1 MGLFVTA
8 LLFDHGRGQPQ
19 VATLP
24 LRYDSRQPVLLPEWQ
39 WGQPTP
45 AVAAY
50 AIDRLGP
57 SASVQARFFAT
68 PDVPRTLEIRALA
81 ESLGRGPLPF
91 APLAGDMAPQT
102 VNFDARGESSWHS
115 FSFDTGAMRTGGVDC
130 ATLQWRWQARIH
142 AAAAWVDAGVTQQRL
157 YALLSA
163 PSSPWQTW
171 PADPGNLSLPRTD
184 MLDMACLWARGAR
197 DASQA
202 AARITEAVNRL
213 GGTTLTYDA
222 LVGAPHY
229 TVLGVSRFLC
239 DAFLERLRGG
249 AGAGPLV
256 NCSDCATI
264 VSTFA
269 NLVGANLWQSKMGL
283 VGAGFRLNPL
293 LSIGSRTW
301 STLHGGFT
309 FHEVAWTGSCTEND
323 AVYDACCH
331 LDGDLDPAA
340 PPHRPLLPTGLR
352 FGRPGDAGYRDR
364 IALQD
369 DRDVCA
375 PQPTL
380 RVRRTVTAT
389 GPAPPLPVLPV
400 LAARGAELPSRDS
413 GYRFEGFHWFG
424 GELGPDW
431 LPVHAM
437 SFSTSQL
444 RVHVATWRSMRSPEA
459 MLRVEATEA
468 DGPARARQAML
479 EAAAEVASP
488 SLQPW
493 QAREGEE
500 RGDTELGLSL
510 DDGAFV
516 LFTRGNLMLSVRSAG
531 LQPLDARSAALQ
543 LDHWLLGAD
552 NAQVPTAPV
561 VAASGW
567 RRWRQNADQERS
579 QLAMVTPAHAVA
591 WRPPS

>member
-24 LRYDSRQPVLLPEWQ
+24 LRYDSLQPVLLPEWK
-39 WGQPTP
+39 WGQLTP

-57 SASVQARFFAT
+57 SASVQVRFFAT

-81 ESLGRGPLPF
+81 EAPGRGPMPF

-102 VNFDARGESSWHS
+102 VTFDAHGESPWNS
-115 FSFDTGAMRTGGVDC
+115 FSFDTGALRTGGVDC
-130 ATLQWRWQARIH
+130 ATLQWRWQARGH
-142 AAAAWVDAGVTQQRL
+142 ATAPWLDAGVTQQRL

-163 PSSPWQTW
+163 PSSPWETM
-171 PADPGNLSLPRTD
+171 PADPGNPALPRTD
-184 MLDMACLWARGAR
+184 MLDVACLWARGAR

-269 NLVGANLWQSKMGL
+269 NLVGADLWQSKMGL
-283 VGAGFRLNPL
+283 VGPGFRLNPL

-309 FHEVAWTGSCTEND
+309 FHEVAWTGNCTEND
-323 AVYDACCH
+323 SVYDACCH

-340 PPHRPLLPTGLR
+340 PPRLPLLPMGLR
-352 FGRPGDAGYRDR
+352 FGSPGDAGYRDR
-364 IALQD
+364 IALHD
-369 DRDVCA
+369 DREVCA

-380 RVRRTVTAT
+380 RVRRTVAVTR
-389 GPAPPLPVLPV
+389 PAPPLPVLSA
-400 LAARGAELPSRDS
+400 LAARGAELPGRDS
-413 GYRFEGFHWFG
+413 GYRFEGFRWFG

-431 LPVHAM
+431 LPLHAM
-437 SFSTSQL
+437 SFNASQL
-444 RVHVATWRSMRSPEA
+444 RVHVATWRSMQSPEA

-468 DGPARARQAML
+468 DSPARAQQAML
-479 EAAAEVASP
+479 EVAAEVASP
-488 SLQPW
+488 RLQPW
-493 QAREGEE
+493 QMSEGEE
-500 RGDTELGLSL
+500 SSDAELGLSL
-510 DDGAFV
+510 DNGALV
-516 LFTRGNLMLSVRSAG
+516 LFTRGNLMLAVRSAG

-543 LDHWLLGAD
+543 LDYWLVGAD
-552 NAQVPTAPV
+552 SASTPTAPV

-567 RRWRQNADQERS
+567 RRWRQNADHERS
-579 QLAMVTPAHAVA
+579 QLAMVTPAHAAA
-591 WRPPS
+591 WRPLS